1 MARRGVRVVEES
13 IKSIHKASMVI
24 LAQTGIKV
32 HHRETLKIVEKLGI
46 KVLDDRV
53 FFQED
58 QLMKWVSKAPKL
70 FTIHARNPQYNMTM
84 GGDSTEF
91 APGYGCPSIVE
102 SNGIRRAA
110 TYHDYCNFL
119 KLVHQ
124 SEFFKINGGLV
135 VQPCDLDPRQFL
147 PLLIYSTIIH
157 SDKCLMGIPGRT
169 LEVLKMMDL
178 VGILFG
184 QNALLEKPR
193 VLTLI
198 NSTSPL
204 QYDQVALETMMVCSQ
219 HNQPLIVS
227 PGPMAGA
234 TGPVTLAGNLALG
247 NAEALAGIAISQMVN
262 EGTPV
267 VYGLQPTIIDM
278 SSAAISIGSPVC
290 ALGMAYSAKLA
301 KFYGLPSRCG
311 GANTDAKNVS
321 AQSGL
326 ESMMAMFG
334 ICLEKPNFILHSA
347 GILDGYGSMSYEQ
360 FILDL
365 EIIRMVEY
373 YLKGLNFSQESLA
386 VKIIDQVGP
395 GGEFLTVQHTL
406 DNFREASWMS
416 EICRRGPTTENK
428 TGEDIFNHNIIM
440 KKEKML
446 EEYRIPNIDL
456 SVKAQLMNY
465 LSTEIEIDKAL
476 LKKVG

>member
-1 MARRGVRVVEES
+1 VEEAL
-13 IKSIHKASMVI
+13 KSIHKASMVI
-24 LAQTGIKV
+24 LEQTGIKI
-32 HHRETLKIVEKLGI
+32 HHREILKIAEKLGA

-53 FFQED
+53 FFQEG
-58 QLMKWVSKAPKL
+58 QLIKWVSKAPKL
-70 FTIHARNPQYNMTM
+70 FTVYARNPQYDMTI
-84 GGDSTEF
+84 GGDNTEF
-91 APGYGCPSIVE
+91 ASGYGCPSIVE
-102 SNGIRRAA
+102 SSGIRRAA

-124 SEFFKINGGLV
+124 SDLFKINGGLV

-204 QYDQVALETMMVCSQ
+204 QYDQVAMETMMVCSH

-247 NAEALAGIAISQMVN
+247 NAEALAGIAISQMIN

-267 VYGLQPTIIDM
+267 IYGLQPTTMDM

-301 KFYGLPSRCG
+301 KFYGLPSRSG

-326 ESMMAMFG
+326 ESMMAIFG

-365 EIIRMVEY
+365 EVIRMVEH
-373 YLKGLNFSQESLA
+373 YLKGLNLSKESLA
-386 VKIIDQVGP
+386 VEVINQVGP
-395 GGEFLTVQHTL
+395 GGEFITAQHTL
-406 DNFREASWMS
+406 DNFRQVSWIP
-416 EICRRGPTTENK
+416 EIWQRGFITENR
-428 TGEDIFNHNIIM
+428 TGEDLFYHKITM

-446 EEYRIPNIDL
+446 EEYQIPDL
-456 SVKAQLMNY
+456 DLAIKAELMNY
-465 LSTEIEIDKAL
+465 LSTEIEIDRAL